1 MIRRAIKQPTAK
13 RLHSTP
19 GAMTVYLVQWP
30 STAHN
35 AGRSYYVTTYPGT
48 DHLFIETTS
57 KRRPVS
63 SLVGRRIVP
72 IIREAIAAAQRTQER
87 TT

>member
-1 MIRRAIKQPTAK
+1 MIRRAIKEPTAK
-13 RLHSTP
+13 LLRTNFYP
-19 GAMTVYLVQWP
+19 VQWP

-63 SLVGRRIVP
+63 PLVGSRITP
-72 IIREAIAAAQRTQER
+72 IIRDAIAAIQER